1 MPKRRTPKRPV
12 TPTRGRAR
20 PGASLPASTLP
31 PDQRL
36 GAALE
41 RQDAAAVAFALR
53 NDHVIVPLLPVE
65 GEPQVRVFRRGEA
78 DKYMLLL
85 FSAPEHYAAMTP
97 QEPEHRVLAYDGATL
112 RDFLEQNIGVL
123 EAVWFDVAGP
133 HAMQAEPQDVLD
145 ALRLPREG
153 AETNPDGVASRP

>member
-1 MPKRRTPKRPV
+1 MPKKRSPKRP
-12 TPTRGRAR
+12 TRPQR
-20 PGASLPASTLP
+20 GAGLPAAALPESTLP

-65 GEPQVRVFRRGEA
+65 GPPQVRVFRRGEA
-78 DKYMLLL
+78 DTYMLLL
-85 FSAPEHYAAMTP
+85 FSAPENYAAMTP
-97 QEPEHRVLAYDGATL
+97 QEPEHRVLAYDGETL

-145 ALRLPREG
+145 ALRLPRE
-153 AETNPDGVASRP
+153 AADPA

>member
-12 TPTRGRAR
+12 RPTRGKAL
-20 PGASLPASTLP
+20 PGTGLPASTLP

-153 AETNPDGVASRP
+153 ADPAAGDGAEV

>member
-12 TPTRGRAR
+12 RPTRGKAL
-20 PGASLPASTLP
+20 PGAGLPASTLP

-65 GEPQVRVFRRGEA
+65 GPPQVRVFRRGEA
-78 DKYMLLL
+78 DTYMLLL

-97 QEPEHRVLAYDGATL
+97 QEPEHRVLAYDAATL

-153 AETNPDGVASRP
+153 ADSAAGDGAEA

>member
-12 TPTRGRAR
+12 RPTRGKAL
-20 PGASLPASTLP
+20 PGAGLPASTLP
-31 PDQRL
+31 QDQRL

-65 GEPQVRVFRRGEA
+65 GPPQVRVFRRGEA

-145 ALRLPREG
+145 ALRL
-153 AETNPDGVASRP
+153 SRD

>member
-1 MPKRRTPKRPV
+1 MPKKRSPKRP
-12 TPTRGRAR
+12 TRPQR
-20 PGASLPASTLP
+20 GAGLPAAALPPSTLP

-65 GEPQVRVFRRGEA
+65 GPPQVRVFRRGEA
-78 DKYMLLL
+78 ERYMLLL
-85 FSAPEHYAAMTP
+85 FSAPENYAAMTP
-97 QEPEHRVLAYDGATL
+97 QEPEHRVLAYDAVTL

-123 EAVWFDVAGP
+123 ESVWFDVAGP

-145 ALRLPREG
+145 ALRLPRE
-153 AETNPDGVASRP
+153 AADPA

>member
-1 MPKRRTPKRPV
+1 MPKKRSPKRP
-12 TPTRGRAR
+12 TRPQR
-20 PGASLPASTLP
+20 GAGLPAAALPESTLP

-65 GEPQVRVFRRGEA
+65 GPPQVRVFRRGEA
-78 DKYMLLL
+78 DTYMLLL
-85 FSAPEHYAAMTP
+85 FSAPENYAAMTP
-97 QEPEHRVLAYDGATL
+97 QEPEHRVLAYDGETL

-145 ALRLPREG
+145 ALRLPRE
-153 AETNPDGVASRP
+153 VADPA

>member
-12 TPTRGRAR
+12 RPTRGK
-20 PGASLPASTLP
+20 GLPALRLPESTLSP
-31 PDQRL
+31 EQRL

-65 GEPQVRVFRRGEA
+65 GPPQVRVFRRGEA

-97 QEPEHRVLAYDGATL
+97 QEPEHRVLAYDAATL

-153 AETNPDGVASRP
+153 AGEGDPV

>member
-1 MPKRRTPKRPV
+1 MPKKRSPKRP
-12 TPTRGRAR
+12 TRPQR
-20 PGASLPASTLP
+20 GAGLSAAALPASTLP

-65 GEPQVRVFRRGEA
+65 GPPQVRVFRRGEA
-78 DKYMLLL
+78 DTYMLLL
-85 FSAPEHYAAMTP
+85 FSAPENYAAMTP
-97 QEPEHRVLAYDGATL
+97 QEPEHRVLAYDGETL

-145 ALRLPREG
+145 ALRLPRE
-153 AETNPDGVASRP
+153 AADPA

>member
-1 MPKRRTPKRPV
+1 MPKKRSPKRP
-12 TPTRGRAR
+12 TRPQRSAG
-20 PGASLPASTLP
+20 LPAAALPESTLP

-65 GEPQVRVFRRGEA
+65 GPPQVRVFRRGEA
-78 DKYMLLL
+78 DTYMLLL
-85 FSAPEHYAAMTP
+85 FSAPENYAAMTP
-97 QEPEHRVLAYDGATL
+97 QEPEHRVLAYDGETL

-145 ALRLPREG
+145 ALRLPRE
-153 AETNPDGVASRP
+153 VADPA

>member
-1 MPKRRTPKRPV
+1 MPKKRPSKR
-12 TPTRGRAR
+12 PGRAPR
-20 PGASLPASTLP
+20 PASLPGSGLPASALP
-31 PDQRL
+31 PEQRL

-65 GEPQVRVFRRGEA
+65 GPPQVRVFRRGEA

-97 QEPEHRVLAYDGATL
+97 HEPEHRVLAYDAATL

-145 ALRLPREG
+145 ALRLPRDG
-153 AETNPDGVASRP
+153 AEPASDGP